1 MMQILK
7 QFHDI
12 AGDPIGYAKSWKTD
26 NRRRVVGYFC
36 SYAPEE
42 IIWAAGALPYRI
54 LGAGGTISRA
64 DGHLQAYSC
73 SLVRGALDDA
83 LTGKLDF
90 LDGTVFP
97 HTCDSIQRLSDIW
110 RLNTSFG
117 FHLDL
122 VLPVKLNTQSAENYM
137 QAVIKKFR
145 RDLEA
150 ELKAKITDGKLKK
163 AILTFNQIRSGL
175 RRIYEARADFPNS
188 ISSNDVH
195 AIVKAAMVMDRDAL
209 SQKLSEVLEWLDARK
224 GRPGVEKKRLML
236 TGGICNMPD
245 IYRSIEDAGGTVVW
259 DDFCT
264 GSRYFEATLDPKVQ
278 PLNAIAQRYFNRI
291 ICPAKHRDLFSRGES
306 ILERA
311 EKKRARG
318 VIFVL
323 LKFCDPH
330 AFDYPYIKEL
340 LDRAGIPAMLLEI
353 EDQQTS
359 QAQLKTRLEAFIERI

>member
-1 MMQILK
+1 MQELK

-12 AGDPIGYAKSWKTD
+12 ANDPIAYARHWKTETR
-26 NRRRVVGYFC
+26 NRVVGFFC

-54 LGAGGTISRA
+54 LGAGGSISRA

-90 LDGTVFP
+90 LDGAVFP

-110 RLNTSFG
+110 RLNAGFG

-122 VLPVKLNTQSAENYM
+122 VLPVKLNTQSAKDYM
-137 QAVIKKFR
+137 LAVIKKFHH
-145 RDLEA
+145 DLE
-150 ELKAKITDGKLKK
+150 EGLGVEISPEKLSKAVR
-163 AILTFNQIRSGL
+163 TFNQIRTCL
-175 RRIYEARADFPNS
+175 QRIYQIRKEHSAMLSGRDL
-188 ISSNDVH
+188 H
-195 AIVKAAMVMDRDAL
+195 AIVKASMVMDRDRLADRL
-209 SQKLSEVLEWLDARK
+209 SAVVDLLQSQPSETDMPR
-224 GRPGVEKKRLML
+224 KRLVL
-236 TGGICNMPD
+236 TGGICSMPE
-245 IYRSIEDAGGTVVW
+245 IYRPIEEAGGTVVW

-264 GSRYFEATLDPKVQ
+264 GSRYFEGTIDLQGDL
-278 PLNAIAQRYFNRI
+278 LNSIARRYFDRV
-291 ICPAKHRDLFSRGES
+291 ICPAKHRDCFSRGET
-306 ILERA
+306 LLKMVENTGA
-311 EKKRARG
+311 QG

-330 AFDYPYIKEL
+330 AFDFPYMKEL
-340 LDRAGIPAMLLEI
+340 LDRAGIPGMLLEI

-359 QAQLKTRLEAFIERI
+359 EEQLRTRLEAFIELL

>member
-1 MMQILK
+1 MQLLK

-12 AGDPIGYAKSWKTD
+12 AGDPIDYARYWKAETQ
-26 NRRRVVGYFC
+26 RRVVGYFC

-54 LGAGGTISRA
+54 LGTSGEISRA

-110 RLNTSFG
+110 RLNAG
-117 FHLDL
+117 LDLHLDL
-122 VLPVKLNTQSAENYM
+122 VLPVKLNTKSAEDYM
-137 QAVIKKFR
+137 QAVIKKFHH
-145 RDLEA
+145 DFETGFGV
-150 ELKAKITDGKLKK
+150 EITPAKLSK
-163 AILTFNQIRSGL
+163 AIQTFNQIRADL
-175 RRIYEARADFPNS
+175 QRIYEIRRDHCELV
-188 ISSNDVH
+188 SSRDLH
-195 AIVKAAMVMDRDAL
+195 AIVKASMVMDRSELAERL
-209 SQKLSEVLEWLDARK
+209 SAVVDLLQTQNPETDTS
-224 GRPGVEKKRLML
+224 GKRLVL
-236 TGGICNMPD
+236 TGGICSMPE
-245 IYRSIEDAGGTVVW
+245 IYQPIEDAGGTVVW

-264 GSRYFEATLDPKVQ
+264 GSRYFEGRIDPDGD
-278 PLNAIAQRYFNRI
+278 PLNSIGHRYFNRI
-291 ICPAKHRDLFSRGES
+291 ICPAKHRDCFSRGNSLLKMVENT
-306 ILERA
+306 RA
-311 EKKRARG
+311 QG

-340 LDRAGIPAMLLEI
+340 LDRAGIHSLLLEI

-359 QAQLKTRLEAFIERI
+359 EEQLRTRLEAFIELL

>member
-1 MMQILK
+1 MLKLK

-12 AGDPIGYAKSWKTD
+12 ANDPITYARRWKTET
-26 NRRRVVGYFC
+26 RGRVVGFFC

-54 LGAGGTISRA
+54 LGAGGSISRA

-90 LDGTVFP
+90 LDGAVFP

-110 RLNTSFG
+110 RLNAGLG

-122 VLPVKLNTQSAENYM
+122 VLPVKLNTSSAQDYM
-137 QAVIKKFR
+137 QAVIKKFHH
-145 RDLEA
+145 DLE
-150 ELKAKITDGKLKK
+150 ERLGVEITPEKLLE
-163 AILTFNQIRSGL
+163 AVQTFNQIRTAL
-175 RRIYEARADFPNS
+175 QRIYQIRKDQAAILS
-188 ISSNDVH
+188 SSNLH
-195 AIVKAAMVMDRDAL
+195 AIVNASMVMDRNVLADRL
-209 SQKLSEVLEWLDARK
+209 SAVVDLLETQRAETAM
-224 GRPGVEKKRLML
+224 PQKRLVL
-236 TGGICNMPD
+236 AGGICSMPE
-245 IYRSIEDAGGTVVW
+245 IYQPIEDAGGTVVW

-264 GSRYFEATLDPKVQ
+264 GSRYVEGTIDLEGDL
-278 PLNAIAQRYFNRI
+278 LNSIARRYFNRI
-291 ICPAKHRDLFSRGES
+291 ICPAKHRDCFSRGDY
-306 ILERA
+306 LL
-311 EKKRARG
+311 KMVKDTGARG

-330 AFDYPYIKEL
+330 AFDFPYIKEL
-340 LDRAGIPAMLLEI
+340 LDRAGIPSMLLEI

-359 QAQLKTRLEAFIERI
+359 EEQIRTRLEAFIEFI